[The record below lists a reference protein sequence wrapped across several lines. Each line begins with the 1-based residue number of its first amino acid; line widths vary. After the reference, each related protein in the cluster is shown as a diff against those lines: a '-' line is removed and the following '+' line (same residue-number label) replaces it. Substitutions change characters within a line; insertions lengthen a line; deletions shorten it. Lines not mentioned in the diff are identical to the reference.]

1 MTKSTSNADSTN
13 SARLVSLDQ
22 FRGYTV
28 AGMFL
33 VNYFGHFSVA
43 PPQTGACPQILR
55 HTHDYCSY
63 ADTIMPHFLFAVGF
77 ALRLTF
83 GRRMQT
89 QGSVAAYWRMF
100 RRMLGLILVSLIVY
114 QVGARA
120 QNWEQLKDMGFWN
133 AIKEPLKRDWFQT
146 LMHIAVTTL
155 WILPVIHGRVST
167 RIYWLLFSAGAHVVL
182 SYWFNFIWVNSPPN
196 GIDGGP
202 LGFLTWSIP
211 ALVGS
216 FACDA
221 FVNWNQSEVS
231 VIQRIASMSAV
242 AMLLMLVGYALSCG
256 TRLYDVP
263 ADKVEMYRNVKLA
276 RDPVWPLEV
285 RVRDKLDG
293 ATVMDL
299 LAEPPFVK
307 PPSHT
312 ERKWNYWMMSQRA
325 GTLSYVVFTA
335 GLSLIVYVLFFL
347 VCDLGEL
354 QIPFF
359 RTLGTNAL
367 LGYVLHG
374 MVGDAVQRFAPK
386 DAPEW
391 YAYGSL
397 VIFFGIN
404 WLILRSF
411 EKQGVFP
418 RV

>member
-1 MTKSTSNADSTN
+1 MSKSIPNASPPVA
-13 SARLVSLDQ
+13 SRLVSLDQ

-33 VNYFGHFSVA
+33 VNYFAHFAV
-43 PPQTGACPQILR
+43 CPQVLR

-77 ALRLTF
+77 ALRLSF

-89 QGSVAAYWRMF
+89 QGSVSAYWRMF

-120 QNWEQLKDMGFWN
+120 QTWEQLKEMGVWN
-133 AIKEPLKRDWFQT
+133 AIKEPLKREWFQT

-167 RIYWLLFSAGAHVVL
+167 RVYWLLFSAGAHVIL
-182 SYWFNFIWVNSPPN
+182 SYWFNFTWVNSPPN

-221 FVNWNQSEVS
+221 FVNWNQPGTS
-231 VIQRIASMSAV
+231 VFQRIASMTAIS
-242 AMLLMLVGYALSCG
+242 LLLI
-256 TRLYDVP
+256 
-263 ADKVEMYRNVKLA
+263 KVEMYRSVKLA
-276 RDPVWPLEV
+276 RDPVWPMEV
-285 RVRDKLDG
+285 RVRGKLDN
-293 ATVMDL
+293 ATFADL

-307 PPSHT
+307 PPSHV

-325 GTLSYVVFTA
+325 GTLSYLVFSA
-335 GLSLIVYVLFFL
+335 GLSLLIYIVFFI
-347 VCDLGEL
+347 VCDLGGL

-374 MVGDAVQRFAPK
+374 MVSDAVQRFAPK
-386 DAPEW
+386 DAPDW

-397 VIFFGIN
+397 VLFFGIN

-411 EKQGVFP
+411 EKQGIFP
-418 RV
+418 RA

>member
-1 MTKSTSNADSTN
+1 MTNSIPNSIQPSTS
-13 SARLVSLDQ
+13 RLVSLDQ

-33 VNYFGHFSVA
+33 VNYFAHFTV
-43 PPQTGACPQILR
+43 CPQVLR

-89 QGSVAAYWRMF
+89 QGSVSAYWRMF

-120 QNWEQLKDMGFWN
+120 QNWQQLEDMGFWN
-133 AIKEPLKRDWFQT
+133 AIKDPLKREWFQT

-155 WILPVIHGRVST
+155 WILPVIHGKVLTRV
-167 RIYWLLFSAGAHVVL
+167 YWLLFSAGAHVVL
-182 SYWFNFIWVNSPPN
+182 SYWFNFTWVNSPPS

-221 FVNWNQSEVS
+221 FVNWNQPGKS
-231 VIQRIASMSAV
+231 VCQRIASMAAISFV
-242 AMLLMLVGYALSCG
+242 LMLAGYAFSCG
-256 TRLYDVP
+256 TRFYDVP
-263 ADKVEMYRNVKLA
+263 VDKVEMYRSVKLA
-276 RDPVWPLEV
+276 RDPVWPLAV
-285 RVRDKLDG
+285 RVRDKLSN
-293 ATVMDL
+293 ATLVDI

-325 GTLSYVVFTA
+325 GTLSYLVFAA
-335 GLSLIVYVLFFL
+335 GFSLLVYIVFFI
-347 VCDLGEL
+347 VCDLWGL
-354 QIPFF
+354 QLPFF

-374 MVGDAVQRFAPK
+374 MVSDAVQRFAPK
-386 DAPEW
+386 DAPSW

-397 VIFFGIN
+397 VLFFGIN

-411 EKQGVFP
+411 EKQGIFP
-418 RV
+418 RA